1 MDIIFFKGLAFFYTM
16 LIICGTMLVPNFI
29 VVSKILLLKE
39 NLIFNPDSK
48 LPGLDLLPGM
58 KSVTEFNKL
67 PEKDLEL
74 HNKEVLYTKA

>member
-1 MDIIFFKGLAFFYTM
+1 MFFKGLAFFYTM

-39 NLIFNPDSK
+39 NLMFNPESK
-48 LPGLDLLPGM
+48 LPGLDLLPGI
-58 KSVTEFNKL
+58 KAATEFNEL

-74 HNKEVLYTKA
+74 HDKEVLFTKAK